1 MVCLPIYN
9 LSKGVMQYAS
19 MLLSFGSQYDQATF
33 TNIFNKDLLN
43 TINHN
48 PCLIIH
54 VCGHAIFREV
64 TSFDS
69 SPRIVCK
76 SSKLI
81 D

>member
-19 MLLSFGSQYDQATF
+19 MLLRLGSKYDQATF
-33 TNIFNKDLLN
+33 TNTFNKDLLN

-54 VCGHAIFREV
+54 VCGHAILREV
-64 TSFDS
+64 TSFDT
-69 SPRIVCK
+69 SPRIVYK
-76 SSKLI
+76 NSNLI